1 MFRTVLNPMEVVGL
15 AFILF
20 FAIVG
25 VIAFTW
31 LVIKT
36 INYPMD
42 IQEKDELLPYDWEDP
57 ELWSEARR

>member
-1 MFRTVLNPMEVVGL
+1 MFRTVLNPMEVIGM
-15 AFILF
+15 AFLLF

-25 VIAFTW
+25 VIAFVW
-31 LVIKT
+31 LIVKT

-57 ELWSEARR
+57 DLWSEARR

>member
-1 MFRTVLNPMEVVGL
+1 MFRTVLNPMEVVGM
-15 AFILF
+15 AFLLF

-25 VIAFTW
+25 VIAFVW

-42 IQEKDELLPYDWEDP
+42 ITEKDELLPYDWEDP
-57 ELWSEARR
+57 ELWNAARR